1 MSDELK
7 KAQELLHISEVHTRK
22 VTLKISDDEN
32 FISISRIKKF
42 KQFYNSMIKIEEIAT
57 SNEDGSITRYHYIF
71 TYAVGVR
78 LVREEEKDEED
89 PSSLVIIEAEFDACY
104 TSTQEVTKEQLE
116 AFSQN
121 NVGYHIWPYW
131 RELVQSSC
139 SRAGLSSIR
148 VPYYKLNQGKV
159 YNLDLGSN

>member
-1 MSDELK
+1 MSKELK

-22 VTLKISDDEN
+22 ITLKIADDEN
-32 FISISRIKKF
+32 FMSISRIKKS
-42 KQFYNSMIKIEEIAT
+42 KQSYNSMIKIEEIAT
-57 SNEDGSITRYHYIF
+57 SNEDGSSTRYHYIF

-78 LVREEEKDEED
+78 LVKEEEKED
-89 PSSLVIIEAEFDACY
+89 VSSLVIIEAEFDACY
-104 TSTQEVTKEQLE
+104 ISTQEVTKEQLD

-148 VPYYKLNQGKV
+148 IPYYKLNQGKV
-159 YNLDLGSN
+159 YNLNPDPN